1 MTRRV
6 VCDASA
12 VVSALLDAG
21 ADGQW
26 AAQRLMGADLY
37 APAILPFECANVIRR
52 HELSGLIT
60 ADYGAQAHMDLLDL
74 AVELWP
80 YHTVAERVWRLR
92 ANVTAYDGAYAALAE
107 TLSVPLVTLDRRL
120 ARVPVLGCLVETPD

>member
-12 VVSALLDAG
+12 VVTALLDAG

-26 AAQRLMGADLY
+26 AAQRLMGADLF
-37 APAILPFECANVIRR
+37 APAVLPFECANVIRR
-52 HELSGLIT
+52 HELNGLIS
-60 ADYGAQAHMDLLDL
+60 ADLGAQAHMDLLEL

-80 YHTVAERVWRLR
+80 YDAVAERVWQLR
-92 ANVTAYDGAYAALAE
+92 ANVTVYDGAYAALAE
-107 TLSVPLVTLDRRL
+107 TLRVPLITLDRRL
-120 ARVPVLGCLVETPD
+120 AFAPGLGCVVETPE